1 MKSSESRQLTF
12 VFADS
17 PVTVHSAGASSR
29 GPQTYLPGQEY
40 LQHQAEVN
48 LADETD
54 TRTTDS
60 GQLLERVAWLP
71 NLARALLKVASNK
84 GAPGVDG
91 ESVESAMEHAP
102 QLLAN
107 LHRALTDGTY
117 SPGDIRRVWIPK
129 PGGGNR
135 GLGIPNVVD
144 RIVQQATLQVLEP
157 IFEPTFHD
165 SSHGFRR
172 RRGAKTAIAEA
183 EGYFR
188 EGYGTTV
195 DIDLSKFFD
204 RVHHQRLLSQ
214 LAKHIGDGRVLKL
227 IHRMLKAK
235 VVLPDGTSS
244 PTQEG
249 APQGGPLSPL
259 LSNVVLNELDWE
271 LERRGLRFVRYAD
284 DFSIFVR
291 SRRAGERVMASVQK
305 FIEQRLRLKVNED
318 KSSVSQP
325 YNLSFLGFHLRK
337 SSDGSIS
344 IGISANTKKRVN
356 ARIRELT
363 PRTWGNRF
371 DRCVERLNRYLTGW
385 MGYFRLCTS
394 TSSFS
399 NMDAHIRR
407 RLRAILVRQK
417 KRSRHLLRHLQTRGV
432 SRGQAWKTAYHIR
445 NVWRR
450 SCSFGVHKAYSNAWF
465 AQRLVSLLER
475 WQDLHATSP
484 VKGQLTLF

>member
-1 MKSSESRQLTF
+1 M
-12 VFADS
+12 FADS
-17 PVTVHSAGASSR
+17 PVTVHSAGASTR
-29 GPQTYLPGQEY
+29 GPQTHLPGQEY

-54 TRTTDS
+54 TRAADS

-91 ESVESAMEHAP
+91 DSVELAVERAP
-102 QLLAN
+102 ELLAE
-107 LHRALTDGTY
+107 LHRALIAGTY
-117 SPGDIRRVWIPK
+117 VPGDIRRVWIPK
-129 PGGGNR
+129 PGGGDR

-172 RRGAKTAIAEA
+172 RRGAQTAIAEA
-183 EGYFR
+183 ERYFA
-188 EGYGTTV
+188 EGYAITV

-204 RVHHQRLLSQ
+204 RVHHQRLLSRLAQ
-214 LAKHIGDGRVLKL
+214 LIDDGRVLKL

-291 SRRAGERVMASVQK
+291 SRRSGERVMASVQR
-305 FIEQRLRLKVNED
+305 FIEQRLRLKINED

-325 YNLSFLGFHLRK
+325 HDLSFLGFHLRK
-337 SSDGSIS
+337 SSDGAIS
-344 IGISANTKKRVN
+344 IDISAKTKKRVN

-385 MGYFRLCTS
+385 IGYFRLCTS
-394 TSSFS
+394 IRSFS
-399 NMDAHIRR
+399 NIDAHIRR

-417 KRSRHLLRHLQTRGV
+417 KRSRHLFRHLQTRGI

-465 AQRLVSLLER
+465 ADRLVSLCGR
-475 WQDLHATSP
+475 WQNLQPPSQ
-484 VKGQLTLF
+484 VQGQLMLF